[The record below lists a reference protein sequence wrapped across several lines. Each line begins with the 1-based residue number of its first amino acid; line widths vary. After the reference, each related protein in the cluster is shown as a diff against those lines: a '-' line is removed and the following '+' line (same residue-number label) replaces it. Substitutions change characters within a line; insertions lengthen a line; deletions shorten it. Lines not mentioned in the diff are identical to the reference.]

1 MTLHPLSTVIG
12 TPTDMENLPSGSVI
26 RMKHFGKATVC
37 QLNGTWHPLIHPT
50 NLAVNFD
57 NQVVVVLHRPD
68 EADVISSMIVDDP
81 NALAV
86 IPDGSVIL
94 VGNSRESSVRGVAY
108 ARENGTWLAAAKG
121 FDFTPSSFEYRY
133 GIINA
138 LWSPDT
144 DGALS

>member
-1 MTLHPLSTVIG
+1 VTLHPFNTVIG

-26 RMKHFGKATVC
+26 RMKHFGRATVC

-50 NLAVNFD
+50 NLVVNFD
-57 NQVVVVLHRPD
+57 SQVVVVLYRPD

-81 NALAV
+81 DELAA

-94 VGNSRESSVRGVAY
+94 VSNSWETSVRGVAY
-108 ARENGTWLAAAKG
+108 TRENGTWLAAAKG

-133 GIINA
+133 GTIEA
-138 LWSPDT
+138 LWSPGI